1 MGAQAC
7 SEIAPLI
14 RDLLERGHEF
24 SFPQVLRLAR
34 AHLGPDALEQNRVRV
49 RPLLSLAFPAADVD
63 RVERDADGGL
73 LVSANFGGLYGVDS
87 PLPTFETEDL
97 FDDQCDDRTAARDFL
112 DIIHQRL
119 YYLYAASWSKYRTLI
134 RIVEEQDPA
143 ETQRAWSLL
152 GMGEEDLADLAPA
165 SFPFLRY
172 SGLFARLTRPVSAL
186 EAMLK
191 DALAIERIEIL
202 QCQRRVVPIPED
214 QRMRLDCGANTLDV
228 DAVLGPDVEDWMGKM
243 IIKAGP
249 LDWEQY
255 TALLPDAPLYN
266 LMAVLVHLYLPHPL
280 VIELELVLAEGE
292 APPFILDDPEFRL
305 DYTIFLFDHV
315 MPETSVRFPLAAP
328 ALRNPHHEPD
338 YESYSGHGKE
348 SPFIA
353 SYQKE
358 LAHLRELAST
368 FAMTHPE
375 MRPLVSGPMAD
386 ASVERVL
393 EGTAFLCAL
402 LRMKLDDDLPE
413 IIHEVTRNT
422 QPQHLRPIP
431 ATTIIAFTPKD
442 NCTETHIIPAG
453 TEVASIPIDGTSCRF
468 TTVCPVELHPLKL
481 LDAAYKRPPGKPAM
495 ITLALELKGIGLAE
509 WKPER
514 VRFFLSGEF
523 ARAADLYLLLS
534 RYLRRIVITPEEEG
548 EPAVLEPTFLQPVGF
563 GDDERLFPASGQ
575 EASGFHCVR
584 EYAVLP
590 EKFLFLDLTGWDN
603 WRNRGEGAGF
613 EVRFEVERPPFT
625 LENVAREDFTLFAT
639 PAVNVFPHKAKPI
652 ILRHEETDYPVI
664 PEGKAGHYEVY
675 SIERVMGISEGLVE
689 KVTFVA
695 SGSYGSSA
703 APNTSYHEMRSES
716 VYGYEASISVTLPPK
731 APKGVPRRINSL
743 SAELLCT
750 NGLLPER
757 LRVGDIS
764 EHSRVSLNFVTF
776 TNCKKVTRSLFDYLG
791 DNRLWKLFGM
801 QFINLKL
808 LTTVSLRAALRL
820 HYVSDGQDRRTA
832 EHNDR
837 HVEGIQGLHV
847 EACDRIVQQVM
858 KRGWTIRIMLNPES
872 YCSPGDM
879 YMFGSMLD
887 HFLRGFVSEAYFSR
901 TIIENV
907 RGGVDFELPTKMGRK
922 ALV

>member
-1 MGAQAC
+1 MAAQAWPET
-7 SEIAPLI
+7 SPLI

-24 SFPQVLRLAR
+24 SFPQVMRLAR
-34 AHLGPDALEQNRVRV
+34 ACLGPDALERNLIKA
-49 RPLLSLAFPAADVD
+49 RPKLSLAFPAADVD
-63 RVERDADGGL
+63 RVERTKDGGL

-119 YYLYAASWSKYRTLI
+119 YYLYATSWSKYRTLI

-152 GMGEEDLADLAPA
+152 GMGEKDLADLAPA

-191 DALAIERIEIL
+191 DALGIEAIEIL

-214 QRMRLDCGANTLDV
+214 QRMRLDRGANTLDV

-249 LDWEQY
+249 LDWQQY

-266 LMAVLVHLYLPHPL
+266 LMAMLVHLYLPHPL

-292 APPFILDDPEFRL
+292 APPFILDNPEFRL

-422 QPQHLRPIP
+422 QPQHLCPIP
-431 ATTIIAFTPKD
+431 AATIIAFTPKA
-442 NCTETHIIPAG
+442 NCTETHLIPAG

-468 TTVCPVELHPLKL
+468 TTVYPVELHPLEL

-534 RYLRRIVITPEEEG
+534 RYLRRIVVTPEEEG
-548 EPAVLEPTFLQPVGF
+548 TPVVLDPNCLQPVGF
-563 GDDERLFPASGQ
+563 GGDERLFPASGQ
-575 EASGFHCVR
+575 EASGFHCIR
-584 EYAVLP
+584 EYSVLP
-590 EKFLFLDLTGWDN
+590 EKFLFLDLTGWGN
-603 WRNRGEGAGF
+603 WRNRGEGARF
-613 EVRFEVERPPFT
+613 EIRFEVERPPFT
-625 LENVAREDFTLFAT
+625 LENVTREDFTLFAT

-652 ILRHEETDYPVI
+652 ILRHEETDYPVV

-675 SIERVMGISEGLVE
+675 SIE
-689 KVTFVA
+689 KVTGVIE
-695 SGSYGSSA
+695 GSAEKIPIDRACRFGA
-703 APNTSYHEMRSES
+703 GFAPYQGYHEIHTES
-716 VYGYEASISVTLPPK
+716 LLREGYETSISVMLPPK
-731 APKGVPRRINSL
+731 PNRGQIKSVT
-743 SAELLCT
+743 AELLCT
-750 NGLLPER
+750 NGR
-757 LRVGDIS
+757 LAEKLQMGDICKAADNS
-764 EHSRVSLNFVTF
+764 PEFVTF
-776 TNCKKVTRSLFDYLG
+776 VNFVPVTHSLYEQIG
-791 DNRLWKLFGM
+791 DNKLWRLFGM
-801 QFINLKL
+801 QFINPKL
-808 LTTVSLRAALRL
+808 VTAESLRSAFALLKISGGLELTKSERNE
-820 HYVSDGQDRRTA
+820 RRI
-832 EHNDR
+832 
-837 HVEGIQGLHV
+837 EGIQGLRI
-847 EACDRIVQQVM
+847 EACDRLVRQVM
-858 KRGWTIRIMLNPES
+858 KRGWNVEITLAPEHFLS
-872 YCSPGDM
+872 SGDM
-879 YMFGSMLD
+879 YLFGALID
-887 HFLRGFVSEAYFSR
+887 HFVSGFVSEAFFSR
-901 TIIENV
+901 IIIKGMHDEV
-907 RGGVDFELPTKMGRK
+907 IYEWPTKMGRRP
-922 ALV
+922 LV